1 MDIDMTFGGDAYFAL
16 ILSILFCFFTA
27 LAVSLFITYRLL
39 KKYNDFGD
47 SSCGIEEYSRFGVD
61 YSVKR
66 NDVNPVEKNDFFLCY
81 AENPYENVVH
91 SIPEQLIKNG
101 EKAADN
107 ADNQE

>member
-1 MDIDMTFGGDAYFAL
+1 MTFDGEAYFAL
-16 ILSILFCFFTA
+16 IFSILFCFFTA

-61 YSVKR
+61 YISMRDDADPSEKR
-66 NDVNPVEKNDFFLCY
+66 YFFLHFG
-81 AENPYENVVH
+81 ENPYENAVH

-107 ADNQE
+107 TDNQE